1 MITLECQENP
11 PLKTLFYFI
20 YFVKRRVFLPTL
32 IEFDE
37 KNRKFSDYHS
47 TDLKELTDTKGTA
60 VSGSK
65 GFTVHYTPLDDSSK

>member
-1 MITLECQENP
+1 MY
-11 PLKTLFYFI
+11 PLKVLFYFI
-20 YFVKRRVFLPTL
+20 YFVKISLSLLSLV
-32 IEFDE
+32 EFDE
-37 KNRKFSDYHS
+37 KNRKFSDYRS